1 MKNTLQVNP
10 NTVLN
15 LDNVESI
22 TMVTKSL
29 YTIKMCS
36 GATHSYVAKTY
47 SQQQQILRLIAQG

>member
-1 MKNTLQVNP
+1 MKSTLQVNP

-22 TMVTKSL
+22 TMVTNSL

-36 GATHSYVAKTY
+36 GATHSYIAKTNI
-47 SQQQQILRLIAQG
+47 QKQQILRLIAQG